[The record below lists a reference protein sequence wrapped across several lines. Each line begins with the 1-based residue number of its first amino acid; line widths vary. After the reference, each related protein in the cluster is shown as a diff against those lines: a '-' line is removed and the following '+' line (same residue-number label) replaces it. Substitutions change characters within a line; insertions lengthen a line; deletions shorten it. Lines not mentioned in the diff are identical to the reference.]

1 MLTWY
6 FIETLNC
13 CRHNRRPWLQ
23 LCPKSHWKVST
34 KSGMGLDL
42 PQQGHRWECEVVES
56 CSRIMCW
63 ASKWKNLAMVQTYCT
78 NIPTFHS
85 KIDKFWFY
93 GSKHSNIPLHIL
105 NYFKGFSTFAF
116 LMKLW
121 KSPRAKVLGPVLCR
135 RSRTNTSHL
144 DLQVGT
150 LVTRESV
157 SSIYSFTMSHS
168 IWVAMKIHI
177 PTPYSI
183 ERLSSW
189 GGGSCWWSLF
199 NALCMQMTVI
209 VVVRETL
216 SFYSVSSSWSIF
228 NPSLLDW
235 SSLILTRALVFSK
248 TLMRPKKYPAYY
260 SLHDLHPHSIQTK
273 FTYISWERKR
283 FLVFLL

>member
-6 FIETLNC
+6 FIETLRNC
-13 CRHNRRPWLQ
+13 CRHNRRRPWLQ

-85 KIDKFWFY
+85 KFDKFWFY

-105 NYFKGFSTFAF
+105 RG
-116 LMKLW
+116 
-121 KSPRAKVLGPVLCR
+121 
-135 RSRTNTSHL
+135 SRLLPSWWSCESRHGQRCLDQYCAADLEPTLAIWISRLAPSWLENQYHL
-144 DLQVGT
+144 
-150 LVTRESV
+150 
-157 SSIYSFTMSHS
+157 YSFTMSHS
-168 IWVAMKIHI
+168 IWVAMRIHI
-177 PTPYSI
+177 PTPYW
-183 ERLSSW
+183 E
-189 GGGSCWWSLF
+189 
-199 NALCMQMTVI
+199 I
-209 VVVRETL
+209 VVLRGGV
-216 SFYSVSSSWSIF
+216 
-228 NPSLLDW
+228 LLMVAFQCFVHANESYRCCEGDPIVLQCFVILIHFQPLLTR
-235 SSLILTRALVFSK
+235 SSLILTRARMFSK

>member
-6 FIETLNC
+6 FIETLRNC

-63 ASKWKNLAMVQTYCT
+63 ASKWKNRAMVQTYCT

-85 KIDKFWFY
+85 KIDKFRFY

-189 GGGSCWWSLF
+189 GGGVLLMVAFQCFVHANDSYRCCEGDPIVLQCFVILIHFQPLLTRLIFTYFDQGSCVFKNSDEAKKVSCILQSAWS
-199 NALCMQMTVI
+199 AST
-209 VVVRETL
+209 
-216 SFYSVSSSWSIF
+216 F
-228 NPSLLDW
+228 NPN
-235 SSLILTRALVFSK
+235 
-248 TLMRPKKYPAYY
+248 
-260 SLHDLHPHSIQTK
+260 
-273 FTYISWERKR
+273 
-283 FLVFLL
+283 